1 MKIRSPN
8 QVLREKRFGLKDFL
22 QISINSFSSLSLCIY
37 FYRFLFL
44 SIFESFTIILSY
56 YSLFL
61 TQSIILS
68 VSQSITLFISIC
80 HSNILSIFNLTLILF
95 ISLYLTLLLF
105 ISLYLTLLLFISLY
119 LTLILPYLDIS
130 LYYSFISIFHS
141 ITLFYLS
148 LHYSFLSFTPLLFFY
163 LSLYYTFLSLSFTLL
178 LFSFS
183 ISHSIYLFYHFL
195 GVCLDPVVSKD
206 FLHLSVEF
214 KEKDFQTFPELLI
227 SKSSHKTDGTLTWPK
242 LLSVAPFKEW
252 PKLEVADSVTR
263 LSEIWPMWQKF

>member
-105 ISLYLTLLLFISLY
+105 ISLYLTL
-119 LTLILPYLDIS
+119 ILSYLDIS

-148 LHYSFLSFTPLLFFY
+148 LHYSFLSFTPLLFSIFHSITLFCLY
-163 LSLYYTFLSLSFTLL
+163 LSLYYSFLFLYLTLF
-178 LFSFS
+178 LFSR
-183 ISHSIYLFYHFL
+183 YHFL
-195 GVCLDPVVSKD
+195 GVCLDPVFSKD

>member
-22 QISINSFSSLSLCIY
+22 QISINSVSSLSLCIY

-80 HSNILSIFNLTLILF
+80 HSNILSIFNLTLI
-95 ISLYLTLLLF
+95 LF

-183 ISHSIYLFYHFL
+183 ISHSISLFYHFL
-195 GVCLDPVVSKD
+195 GVFLDPVFSKD